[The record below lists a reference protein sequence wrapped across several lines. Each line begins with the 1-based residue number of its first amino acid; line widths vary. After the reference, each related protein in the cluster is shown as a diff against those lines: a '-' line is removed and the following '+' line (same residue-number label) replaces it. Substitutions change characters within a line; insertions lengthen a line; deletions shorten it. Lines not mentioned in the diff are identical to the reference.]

1 MVQLVRVDWLGSHFI
16 VISER
21 PVEEGGEHFINVE
34 RTSKRK
40 EMQVMDNSEF
50 VVAGD
55 QVYVVKPSI
64 RAPEVTKIH
73 IIVEFEDSKSR

>member
-1 MVQLVRVDWLGSHFI
+1 
-16 VISER
+16 
-21 PVEEGGEHFINVE
+21 
-34 RTSKRK
+34 
-40 EMQVMDNSEF
+40 MDNSEF

-55 QVYVVKPSI
+55 QVYMVKPSI